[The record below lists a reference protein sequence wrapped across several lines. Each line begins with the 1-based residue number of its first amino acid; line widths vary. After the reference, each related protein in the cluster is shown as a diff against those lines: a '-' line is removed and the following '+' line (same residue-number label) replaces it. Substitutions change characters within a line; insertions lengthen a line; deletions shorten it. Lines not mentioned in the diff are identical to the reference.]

1 MKCRFCDTEIPEDS
15 LVCPKCGKEF
25 LVIPDYNPLDDI
37 LEQEMKNQFCSDG
50 QVETDIYATK
60 LFQKRTAYRKTSG
73 PDRESE
79 DLLQRK
85 TAVIPP
91 EKKPKAKKRKQDRRR
106 RRRGGKWKWILL
118 ILLALIAAGIF
129 VFLSYRMQVGIG
141 TLLYQNGQY
150 DAAMSFFKRAET
162 IDPDL
167 PDSYIG
173 QANVCLAQD
182 LGEEAEAILKAAI
195 EKHDS
200 MEELYQ
206 ALIEYYEKNGE
217 TKKIDVMLD
226 ACSNEEIRDRFR
238 DYIVDEPEFSLK
250 AGEYDSIQTL
260 ELTGTGTIYYTMD
273 GSDVSQDSEVYTEP
287 LELPEGDILVKAMCV
302 NEKGIESD
310 RITQEYRIHIPGG
323 KSPAVTPSTGQYA
336 KQKWIEVEVPD
347 GYRAYYTLDG
357 STPTD
362 ESEEYTSPVRM
373 PDGSSTFSVVL
384 ISKSGTRS
392 PVTRRYYERVD
403 E

>member
-37 LEQEMKNQFCSDG
+37 LEQEMKNQFCKDG

-60 LFQKRTAYRKTSG
+60 LFQNTAARMTAQFN
-73 PDRESE
+73 RESE
-79 DLLQRK
+79 ELLQRK
-85 TAVIPP
+85 TAVIPTG
-91 EKKPKAKKRKQDRRR
+91 KKLKGRKRKKDKRR
-106 RRRGGKWKWILL
+106 RRRGGMLKWILL
-118 ILLALIAAGIF
+118 VLLALIAAGVF
-129 VFLSYRMQVGIG
+129 VFLSYRTQVGIG
-141 TLLYQNGQY
+141 TLLYQNEQY
-150 DAAMSFFKRAET
+150 DAAMSFFRRAES
-162 IDPDL
+162 IDPEL

-173 QANVCLAQD
+173 QANVYLAQD
-182 LGEEAEAILKAAI
+182 LGEDAEDLLRSAI
-195 EKHDS
+195 EQHDGI
-200 MEELYQ
+200 EELYQ

-217 TKKIDVMLD
+217 GKKIDIMLD
-226 ACSNEEIRDRFR
+226 ACSNEEITDKFR
-238 DYIVDEPEFSLK
+238 EYMVDEPEFSLK

-273 GSDVSQDSEVYTEP
+273 GSDVTQDSEVYTGP
-287 LELPEGDILVKAMCV
+287 VELPEGDILVKAMCV

-310 RITQEYRIHIPGG
+310 MITQEYRINIPGG
-323 KSPAVTPSTGQYA
+323 KSPVVTPSTGQYA
-336 KQKWIEVEVPD
+336 KQTWIEVEVPD
-347 GYRAYYTLDG
+347 GYKAYYTLDG

-362 ESEEYTSPVRM
+362 ESKEYTSPVRM
-373 PDGSSTFSVVL
+373 PNGSSTFSVVL

-392 PVTRRYYERVD
+392 PVTKRYYERVD